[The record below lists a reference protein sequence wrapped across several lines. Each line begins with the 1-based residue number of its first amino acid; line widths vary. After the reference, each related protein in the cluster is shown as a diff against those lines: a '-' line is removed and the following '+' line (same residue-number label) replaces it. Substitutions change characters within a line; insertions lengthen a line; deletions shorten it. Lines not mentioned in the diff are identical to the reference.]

1 MLTLTTRGKGLDTYR
16 KAQKTIHSSRKM
28 REKDAYEKKDLRH
41 DDRGSF
47 QADRV
52 AEPPSSRPYPSF
64 RYVNPSSG
72 QYHSYGFLPHRAV
85 LRQAI
90 RRKTKNKRPAQ
101 RREKEKIKRE
111 RDTCPRLERDS
122 SNTAILYARAR
133 HASFL
138 KPPPPFVCT
147 IRRDH

>member
-1 MLTLTTRGKGLDTYR
+1 MANIVGRIFVE
-16 KAQKTIHSSRKM
+16 ASSFGAVRLRM
-28 REKDAYEKKDLRH
+28 REVIPRSTAC
-41 DDRGSF
+41 
-47 QADRV
+47 
-52 AEPPSSRPYPSF
+52 
-64 RYVNPSSG
+64 
-72 QYHSYGFLPHRAV
+72 FLPHRAV

-101 RREKEKIKRE
+101 RREKEKSKRE

-147 IRRDH
+147 ILLPGSATCALKQPRKEKTKREESDRANRSLTRNEEDEGSRQVIIN